1 MARSVAEAT
10 IRGNNVVDVELKYT
24 NSGSAMLR
32 LRIAVERWRRKGE
45 EWEKTNQSFFNVVLW
60 GDLAESTAEI
70 IEKGQRIEVKG
81 HLEERQWETD
91 AGEKRY
97 ATQLVGREVS
107 IPHED
112 IETMTRKRRGK
123 GSEGE
128 TSAPI
133 VGTLAADKAQAPA
146 SNPFDEELDF

>member
-24 NSGSAMLR
+24 NNGSAMLR
-32 LRIAVERWRRKGE
+32 LRLAVERWRRRNE

-97 ATQLVGREVS
+97 STQLVGREVS

-112 IETMTRKRRGK
+112 IETMTRKKRGK
-123 GSEGE
+123 APEGE
-128 TSAPI
+128 ASAP
-133 VGTLAADKAQAPA
+133 AAKSSQAPA